1 MYISEKKCQNVLRF
15 LSGAFPASQL
25 AVFFKIQKKTAIL
38 GMYNG
43 AVLGR
48 LGSIM
53 RGASQRTVGFCPY
66 SLDFTTL
73 ERNTLKSISKRTLY
87 GSA

>member
-1 MYISEKKCQNVLRF
+1 MSKCVEIFERGISRF
-15 LSGAFPASQL
+15 LASQL